1 MDPSFNMPTHESQ
14 SPNIFPDDTSIDSGH
29 SFALPTDSGPVD
41 VTWLLHAISQPQRP
55 GDACFWCHESGHQVL
70 QCPKFSET
78 LRHPHM
84 VTFLKRLLDTR
95 SNPTAGNSSRSN
107 HAGRGSGSSRPRSI
121 LQIADARPQDCTP
134 DATTSPATSPPDESA
149 PSSATDPNFR

>member
-1 MDPSFNMPTHESQ
+1 MTLAHRATFMGQARLIYTTPRDFRQPTGTASNPLAVNSLTDPSYNMPTHESQ

-84 VTFLKRLLDTR
+84 VTFLKRLLDT
-95 SNPTAGNSSRSN
+95 
-107 HAGRGSGSSRPRSI
+107 
-121 LQIADARPQDCTP
+121 
-134 DATTSPATSPPDESA
+134 
-149 PSSATDPNFR
+149 